1 MNKIN
6 KVLVGIA
13 SLAVTAGMAYAAGSV
28 LSEPQVPAV
37 GRSASRAVD
46 AKFTIPTPEETYIDL
61 TLATYENAK
70 VEGSAGADQCFGS
83 TGSKTKVT
91 FAFENSVAQ
100 PYTFKMS
107 TGHKGTCTINV
118 TLRDNNGD
126 VVAQTKNPIP
136 NTGAWNRTYNWEWFL
151 TEPLAVGNYTLELT
165 TSDLQG
171 SNYAG
176 NWGKMGFY
184 AGINDTRD
192 HIPGP
197 ISLKKGNYTGMR
209 VESAGNV
216 GYVKNDCSGSY
227 NIVCDEAGVY
237 DLVWGISRS
246 GEGTA
251 LVTVAD
257 KDNNVT
263 ASTSWAIEN
272 LGNYTPATVHLEGE
286 VAKGDNVLKILFK
299 AEHDGYILNFK
310 DVELK
315 RVADHYA
322 CVRNFAIEGQSVTAG
337 EGYDYNCN
345 LPMEY
350 DGSDVTLSFDRVH
363 GSTAVTAV
371 SDGENVTVTEIADG
385 RYSVPA
391 PAANG
396 ETIVTVTLTPEE
408 GSVVAYKT
416 VYTMRIFHIGD
427 IVMTGLNIGG
437 TGVGADVLDAVNAQT
452 PGLTVSDMVFTSI
465 PVVTATFA
473 DNSTAEAVLKSMDG
487 TKATYQIDGKAGSVS
502 KSFEFTVDGIHLYT
516 PADTDKST
524 VIKYDGALKQ
534 ADGSWSNGLYTVNP
548 CNDGWDGKQF
558 KLKPQATTVTAPSY
572 HKVKQLILHQLYD
585 NYKAG
590 KVASVTS
597 EGAKVYCPTNGYFI
611 QGNTRPADLVVNVE
625 NHVPGTP
632 FVIDFEDGQ
641 QPVMWFEFVYDQ
653 ITPTTAPQLQN
664 IAVTPYEGR
673 NHAVVTFSFDREMT
687 DCEISVAGNKVI
699 AYGGGTSLSFPLWN
713 LAWNTDVV
721 VSIPAGEASDVF
733 GNKTAEEH
741 KTTLTI
747 GSEAA
752 VEAIAADRFINVS
765 TVAQLRDAVASLSA
779 TNSSADAATTVI
791 SIHDGDYDLGSDA
804 LLINNRY
811 NVSLIG
817 ESREGVL
824 IHGTK
829 TGISDPIFSTRYS
842 TNIYMENLTLRNDL
856 DFGKPQRAGVGVA
869 HYGGNLDIMK
879 NVTLQSIQD
888 TQVTGERGYYLNC
901 TIHGSVDY
909 ICGGGDHFYDHCT
922 IVHEISGG
930 YITAPST
937 SPSLKHGYVFSNC
950 VIKGQGDYSLGR
962 PWQNEP
968 RAFFLNTTMEAK
980 PNDGGWGPMGNLVTH
995 FFEYGSKDASG
1006 NLLDL
1011 SVRHN
1016 SPTSINSYSPV
1027 LPEQYAGYFT
1037 VENVLGSTDS
1047 WLATELTVELPAPG
1061 SPVIKPGV
1069 LSWESVNGAAGY
1081 MIYADGKLID
1091 YTTSTS
1097 YTLSNARETMPDYT
1111 VRAINANGAQG
1122 HLSDV
1127 AVDTTTGIDSV
1138 GADINEGEIQY
1149 FNLQGIRV
1157 ANPSNGIYIRRQGDT
1172 VEKVYIK

>member
-107 TGHKGTCTINV
+107 TGHKGTCTINL

-286 VAKGDNVLKILFK
+286 VAKGDNVLKTLVK
-299 AEHDGYILNFK
+299 AAHAGYILNFK

-487 TKATYQIDGKAGSVS
+487 TKATYQIDGRKR
-502 KSFEFTVDGIHLYT
+502 
-516 PADTDKST
+516 
-524 VIKYDGALKQ
+524 KQ
-534 ADGSWSNGLYTVNP
+534 
-548 CNDGWDGKQF
+548 
-558 KLKPQATTVTAPSY
+558 
-572 HKVKQLILHQLYD
+572 
-585 NYKAG
+585 
-590 KVASVTS
+590 
-597 EGAKVYCPTNGYFI
+597 
-611 QGNTRPADLVVNVE
+611 
-625 NHVPGTP
+625 
-632 FVIDFEDGQ
+632 
-641 QPVMWFEFVYDQ
+641 
-653 ITPTTAPQLQN
+653 
-664 IAVTPYEGR
+664 
-673 NHAVVTFSFDREMT
+673 
-687 DCEISVAGNKVI
+687 
-699 AYGGGTSLSFPLWN
+699 
-713 LAWNTDVV
+713 
-721 VSIPAGEASDVF
+721 
-733 GNKTAEEH
+733 
-741 KTTLTI
+741 
-747 GSEAA
+747 
-752 VEAIAADRFINVS
+752 
-765 TVAQLRDAVASLSA
+765 
-779 TNSSADAATTVI
+779 
-791 SIHDGDYDLGSDA
+791 
-804 LLINNRY
+804 
-811 NVSLIG
+811 
-817 ESREGVL
+817 
-824 IHGTK
+824 
-829 TGISDPIFSTRYS
+829 
-842 TNIYMENLTLRNDL
+842 
-856 DFGKPQRAGVGVA
+856 
-869 HYGGNLDIMK
+869 
-879 NVTLQSIQD
+879 
-888 TQVTGERGYYLNC
+888 
-901 TIHGSVDY
+901 
-909 ICGGGDHFYDHCT
+909 
-922 IVHEISGG
+922 IV
-930 YITAPST
+930 
-937 SPSLKHGYVFSNC
+937 
-950 VIKGQGDYSLGR
+950 
-962 PWQNEP
+962 
-968 RAFFLNTTMEAK
+968 
-980 PNDGGWGPMGNLVTH
+980 
-995 FFEYGSKDASG
+995 
-1006 NLLDL
+1006 
-1011 SVRHN
+1011 
-1016 SPTSINSYSPV
+1016 
-1027 LPEQYAGYFT
+1027 
-1037 VENVLGSTDS
+1037 
-1047 WLATELTVELPAPG
+1047 
-1061 SPVIKPGV
+1061 
-1069 LSWESVNGAAGY
+1069 
-1081 MIYADGKLID
+1081 
-1091 YTTSTS
+1091 
-1097 YTLSNARETMPDYT
+1097 
-1111 VRAINANGAQG
+1111 
-1122 HLSDV
+1122 
-1127 AVDTTTGIDSV
+1127 
-1138 GADINEGEIQY
+1138 
-1149 FNLQGIRV
+1149 
-1157 ANPSNGIYIRRQGDT
+1157 
-1172 VEKVYIK
+1172 

>member
-46 AKFTIPTPEETYIDL
+46 AKFTIPTAEGTYIDL

-70 VEGSAGADQCFGS
+70 VENAGANQCFGS

-107 TGHKGTCTINV
+107 TGHKGTCTINL

-136 NTGAWNRTYNWEWFL
+136 NTGAWDRTYNWEWFL

-197 ISLKKGNYTGMR
+197 ISLEKGNYTGMR

-251 LVTVAD
+251 LITVAD
-257 KDNNVT
+257 KDGNVT
-263 ASTSWAIEN
+263 TSTSWAIEN

-299 AEHDGYILNFK
+299 AEHGGYILNFK

-322 CVRNFAIEGQSVTAG
+322 CLRNFAIEGQSVTAG

-371 SDGENVTVTEIADG
+371 RDGENVTVTEIADG

-437 TGVGADVLDAVNAQT
+437 TGVGADVIDAVNAQT
-452 PGLTVSDMVFTSI
+452 PGLTISDMVFTSM

-473 DNSTAEAVLKSMDG
+473 DNSTAEAVLKSIDG

-502 KSFEFTVDGIHLYT
+502 KSFEFIVDGIHLYT

-534 ADGSWSNGLYTVNP
+534 ADGSWSNGLYTINP

-653 ITPTTAPQLQN
+653 LTPTTAPQLQN

-673 NHAVVTFSFDREMT
+673 NHAVVTFSFDREMN

-791 SIHDGDYDLGSDA
+791 YIHDGDYDLGSDA

-856 DFGKPQRAGVGVA
+856 DFGKPQRADVGVA

-879 NVTLQSIQD
+879 MSHSRVFRTPRLRASAVI
-888 TQVTGERGYYLNC
+888 
-901 TIHGSVDY
+901 
-909 ICGGGDHFYDHCT
+909 
-922 IVHEISGG
+922 IS
-930 YITAPST
+930 TVPST
-937 SPSLKHGYVFSNC
+937 VRS
-950 VIKGQGDYSLGR
+950 
-962 PWQNEP
+962 
-968 RAFFLNTTMEAK
+968 TTYAEA
-980 PNDGGWGPMGNLVTH
+980 V
-995 FFEYGSKDASG
+995 
-1006 NLLDL
+1006 
-1011 SVRHN
+1011 
-1016 SPTSINSYSPV
+1016 
-1027 LPEQYAGYFT
+1027 
-1037 VENVLGSTDS
+1037 
-1047 WLATELTVELPAPG
+1047 
-1061 SPVIKPGV
+1061 
-1069 LSWESVNGAAGY
+1069 
-1081 MIYADGKLID
+1081 
-1091 YTTSTS
+1091 TTSMT
-1097 YTLSNARETMPDYT
+1097 T
-1111 VRAINANGAQG
+1111 V
-1122 HLSDV
+1122 LLFMKSP
-1127 AVDTTTGIDSV
+1127 
-1138 GADINEGEIQY
+1138 ADI
-1149 FNLQGIRV
+1149 
-1157 ANPSNGIYIRRQGDT
+1157 
-1172 VEKVYIK
+1172 